1 MGADRRVFHSR
12 VHPQRGTKVKP
23 GGSDGV
29 LHWLTREYLYGGIQA
44 CITSSY
50 PTKVFY
56 TFYSYVSYHFEP
68 DMEVTY
74 VLEIRHDPSG

>member
-1 MGADRRVFHSR
+1 MTLAHKRVSIWWYTSLYNF
-12 VHPQRGTKVKP
+12 
-23 GGSDGV
+23 V
-29 LHWLTREYLYGGIQA
+29 L
-44 CITSSY
+44 SY
-50 PTKVFY
+50 ESFY